1 MSETE
6 ARRLLAAVTKR
17 AADLEAAK
25 ADRTAAILAAMDA
38 GIPRQ
43 LIAVAA
49 RLDRSRLRQIR
60 LESLNDP
67 NQER

>member
-43 LIAVAA
+43 LIADAA